1 MVRSGN
7 VTTRVDPAPRPSGG
21 RRWIGAPRRG
31 ALERRRREREDVHDD
46 EATTGATQPVV
57 YLQPITPVRAMALT
71 LAVLFVLGAVW
82 LVIQIREIVLLL
94 ILGILLASAIEPVVN
109 RLRRAGLSRGQSI
122 LVVYGAIVVAIAA
135 LLALVVP
142 PLYQQGAGFVTHIPE
157 FLTRFREQAQTSAN
171 PFLRTT
177 GVRSLDRARAF
188 YDTMLKNPPIQ
199 AVQVTQAIGFLTS
212 FVGVVFTTFS
222 VLIVAYYWMTEK
234 GIIKRLVLGLVPLAR
249 RDRAHRLWDEIEVRL
264 GGWARGQL
272 VLMAAIGVSATI
284 AYFALQLP
292 FWFLLGIWAGLTEVI
307 PFIGPWLGGGL
318 AFIVALTDSW
328 QKAVAVAVV
337 VFLLQQLEGSILV
350 PRVMKNAVGL
360 TPLAVI
366 LAILIGGA
374 LLGPLGALLAIPV
387 AAAVQVLVVDLL
399 REREDADDDGEP
411 ALAVSVATVRVEE
424 VAPEPEAVRP
434 DGSRD
439 AGERPAV
446 TIAAATV
453 RPPDRSA

>member
-1 MVRSGN
+1 MN
-7 VTTRVDPAPRPSGG
+7 
-21 RRWIGAPRRG
+21 
-31 ALERRRREREDVHDD
+31 D
-46 EATTGATQPVV
+46 EQQTTGATQPVV
-57 YLQPITPVRAMALT
+57 YLQPITPVRAMAIT
-71 LAVLFVLGAVW
+71 LSVLFVLGAVW

-94 ILGILLASAIEPVVN
+94 ILGILLAAAIEPVVN

-122 LVVYGAIVVAIAA
+122 LVVYAAIVVAVAA

-157 FLTRFREQAQTSAN
+157 FLTRFREQAETSSN
-171 PFLRTT
+171 PALRSA
-177 GVRSLDRARAF
+177 GARSIDRAMAL
-188 YDTMLKNPPIQ
+188 YDSWLKNPPIQ

-212 FVGVVFTTFS
+212 FVGIVFTTFS

-249 RDRAHRLWDEIEVRL
+249 RDRAHRLWDEIELRL

-272 VLMAAIGVSATI
+272 VLMAAIGISATI
-284 AYFALQLP
+284 AYFALGLP
-292 FWFLLGIWAGLTEVI
+292 FWFLLGIWSGLTELI

-337 VFLLQQLEGSILV
+337 VFLLQQLEGSVLV

-399 REREDADDDGEP
+399 REREDADDAAEP
-411 ALAVSVATVRVEE
+411 ALAVSVATVRVE
-424 VAPEPEAVRP
+424 AAGRDADAART

-439 AGERPAV
+439 AGERPAAV

-453 RPPDRSA
+453 RPPDRSG

>member
-1 MVRSGN
+1 MN
-7 VTTRVDPAPRPSGG
+7 
-21 RRWIGAPRRG
+21 
-31 ALERRRREREDVHDD
+31 DD

-57 YLQPITPVRAMALT
+57 YIQPITPARAMAIT

-82 LVIQIREIVLLL
+82 LLIQIREIVLLL
-94 ILGILLASAIEPVVN
+94 ILGILLAAAIEPIVN

-122 LVVYGAIVVAIAA
+122 LVVYGAIVVAVAA

-142 PLYQQGAGFVTHIPE
+142 PLYQQGYGFVTNIPD
-157 FLTRFREQAQTSAN
+157 FLARFREQAVTSSN
-171 PFLRTT
+171 PTLRDA
-177 GVRSLDRARAF
+177 GVRSLDRAMAL
-188 YDTMLKNPPIQ
+188 YDSWLKNPPIQ
-199 AVQVTQAIGFLTS
+199 ATQVSQAIGFLTS

-234 GIIKRLVLGLVPLAR
+234 GIIKRVILGIVPLAR
-249 RDRAHRLWDEIEVRL
+249 RDRAHRLWDEIELRL

-272 VLMAAIGVSATI
+272 VLMLAIGASATI
-284 AYFALQLP
+284 AYAALQLP
-292 FWFLLGIWAGLTEVI
+292 FWFLLGIWAGLTELI

-337 VFLLQQLEGSILV
+337 VFLLQQLEGSVLV

-366 LAILIGGA
+366 LAILIGGT

-387 AAAVQVLVVDLL
+387 AAAVQVLVADLL
-399 REREDADDDGEP
+399 REREEADDDREP
-411 ALAVSVATVRVEE
+411 AVAVSISTVRVEE
-424 VAPEPEAVRP
+424 TAPETERARDRP
-434 DGSRD
+434 RADAPTGAAMVASGPAARDGELLD
-439 AGERPAV
+439 
-446 TIAAATV
+446 
-453 RPPDRSA
+453 